1 MITAVGA
8 YLDAIA
14 SFDEQKKLL
23 ESSGTTLTITTA
35 RDSIRAHYLD
45 VQDELW
51 KSNIAWMICAAL
63 EKVGYSLKNSYT
75 QLDQALVLKDAPLE
89 PLPESGVS
97 QKDFNDAASKLN
109 PQAFPHPNDFK
120 LGVGTCEYQLS
131 GFKNCPDSQWHKHEL
146 KYTDTAHQSNQ
157 ATNHWKIPVAEEVE
171 RIKALGVT
179 AYRFSVEWSL
189 IEPEQGTINQD
200 AITHYS
206 ELCDALIKEGIDPCI
221 TLHHFSHPQWFEDL
235 GAFEKEENIDYFVN
249 FSKMMYERLGDRV
262 QTWFTINEPNI
273 YAAMGYHG
281 LFDTFPP
288 GKMLQIGT
296 MMRVLANLFR
306 AHDRVYDMIHSTYHS
321 NFRRHEGARAPKVGF
336 VHQMLRFKPRFWFD
350 PIRLFGKY
358 MNFVFCHDRVMHF
371 ARTGEFSYSCPGFG
385 SVRYVTE
392 GGPKSDFIGINYYTV
407 PLMQSWS
414 QPMAK
419 CEGEEFTDMD
429 FRTHP
434 TGLYLG
440 LREVHTLGQEIMV
453 TENGIA
459 DSRDD
464 RRAKFIREHLL
475 AIQKSL
481 GDRVNLSGYFY
492 WSLMDNSEWR
502 HGIGVKN
509 FGLYAI
515 NWETFER
522 TLRKGAQAFVDFA
535 KSWQAF
541 YSKSSTSSAA

>member
-1 MITAVGA
+1 
-8 YLDAIA
+8 
-14 SFDEQKKLL
+14 
-23 ESSGTTLTITTA
+23 
-35 RDSIRAHYLD
+35 
-45 VQDELW
+45 
-51 KSNIAWMICAAL
+51 
-63 EKVGYSLKNSYT
+63 
-75 QLDQALVLKDAPLE
+75 
-89 PLPESGVS
+89 
-97 QKDFNDAASKLN
+97 
-109 PQAFPHPNDFK
+109 
-120 LGVGTCEYQLS
+120 
-131 GFKNCPDSQWHKHEL
+131 
-146 KYTDTAHQSNQ
+146 
-157 ATNHWKIPVAEEVE
+157 
-171 RIKALGVT
+171 
-179 AYRFSVEWSL
+179 
-189 IEPEQGTINQD
+189 
-200 AITHYS
+200 
-206 ELCDALIKEGIDPCI
+206 
-221 TLHHFSHPQWFEDL
+221 
-235 GAFEKEENIDYFVN
+235 
-249 FSKMMYERLGDRV
+249 
-262 QTWFTINEPNI
+262 
-273 YAAMGYHG
+273 
-281 LFDTFPP
+281 
-288 GKMLQIGT
+288 
-296 MMRVLANLFR
+296 
-306 AHDRVYDMIHSTYHS
+306 
-321 NFRRHEGARAPKVGF
+321 
-336 VHQMLRFKPRFWFD
+336 
-350 PIRLFGKY
+350 
-358 MNFVFCHDRVMHF
+358 MHF